1 MIRWK
6 MNTIIN
12 AVFDYLN
19 KIKLSLSSRNQQHHS
34 FLRTCTMASG
44 TLPQLLQLNPT
55 PFALGNLRV
64 LNKQGHKR
72 ILSPSLYQSRCVL
85 LIQSS
90 LRIKSNRVS
99 CAYVAGPASDS
110 IVSEHEPSIEEPK
123 PQRQNS
129 QLASLISWGLLWN
142 LLAKHKMRLG
152 VSVLALFGCTACT
165 LSMPIFSGI

>member
-1 MIRWK
+1 
-6 MNTIIN
+6 
-12 AVFDYLN
+12 
-19 KIKLSLSSRNQQHHS
+19 
-34 FLRTCTMASG
+34 MASG

-165 LSMPIFSGI
+165 LSMPIFSDSLRCL